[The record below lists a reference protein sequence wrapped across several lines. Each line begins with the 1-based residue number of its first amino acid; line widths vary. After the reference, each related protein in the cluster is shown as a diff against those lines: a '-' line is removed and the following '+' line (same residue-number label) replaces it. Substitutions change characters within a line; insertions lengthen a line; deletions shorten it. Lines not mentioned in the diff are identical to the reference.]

1 MVPIRGRLSL
11 LFLFSPFRAFGGC
24 SSLANITSRI
34 TTVGALRIDIWI
46 ASRQLASHR
55 VQSVTSRVHEC
66 PDLMKT
72 TLRKSLEKIARK
84 TRNSGGKCRNEG
96 LTSEARRKREI
107 AHPRATPPRK
117 RTRPLPDVAHAADR
131 AAYPSHTAV
140 KFWCSPVEAIR
151 RNSSLAETS
160 LTYPLRKRIEA
171 LDGRHKRRWRYE
183 KSIQGVK
190 RALLKKNKSYIY
202 PCGGACS
209 T

>member
-1 MVPIRGRLSL
+1 MIWCRSGE
-11 LFLFSPFRAFGGC
+11 GC
-24 SSLANITSRI
+24 RSYACSAHAEHLVDVRVSQTQPSRI

-55 VQSVTSRVHEC
+55 VLSVTFRVHEC

-96 LTSEARRKREI
+96 LTSEARKVLEM
-107 AHPRATPPRK
+107 AHSRATTPRK

-131 AAYPSHTAV
+131 AAYPSRTTV
-140 KFWCSPVEAIR
+140 KFWCGPVEAIR

-171 LDGRHKRRWRYE
+171 LDGDTR
-183 KSIQGVK
+183 GVGDT
-190 RALLKKNKSYIY
+190 RNPSRE
-202 PCGGACS
+202 
-209 T
+209 